1 MSLDVTLMVT
11 KPCEVYSSNIT
22 HNLGK
27 MASVVILGNGK
38 PLYDVLWRPDE
49 HGYTKAVDIT
59 SLLHEGLAELISFP
73 EKYAEYNPENN
84 WGSYDGLVRFVSE
97 YHVAC
102 SDNPDAELEISR

>member
-27 MASVVILGNGK
+27 MASVVVLGNGK
-38 PLYDVLWRPDE
+38 TLYDVLWRPDE

-59 SLLHEGLAELISFP
+59 SLLNEGLAELISFP
-73 EKYAEYNPENN
+73 EKYTEYNPENN
-84 WGSYDGLVRFVSE
+84 WGSYAILVNFVRD
-97 YHVAC
+97 YYCAC
-102 SDNPDAELEISR
+102 YDNPDAELDISR